1 MMAAVFV
8 PQLASLSTLVLIP
21 FLFVLSMGLSGVA
34 AVLNLFSRTGDRYFV
49 FADGIQTLMVS
60 MSTVAYPISVIGSY
74 LPSPLVTM
82 IQLNPLSQGAE
93 ALRAVINGAP
103 SSPVFNLPSLVLTS
117 LALLGAGVVSY
128 RHVFTKLR
136 EVGKI

>member
-1 MMAAVFV
+1 
-8 PQLASLSTLVLIP
+8 
-21 FLFVLSMGLSGVA
+21 
-34 AVLNLFSRTGDRYFV
+34 
-49 FADGIQTLMVS
+49 MVS

-103 SSPVFNLPSLVLTS
+103 SSQVFNLPSLMLTS
-117 LALLGAGVVSY
+117 LVLLGAGVVSY